1 VDVHTTNKF
10 VIPEEPMS
18 SNRTRGAL
26 ALAALTA
33 TIPAVAAVGP
43 VTAEGA
49 PASSH
54 HQRPS
59 LRLADHYSRA
69 ALQRLAA
76 HAVVVSGLDNPRQ
89 LAWDNS
95 GRLLV
100 AEAGHGSYGKAGT
113 CISSPEGKKCGGR
126 SGKISR
132 IAHPSTA
139 TNRKPHRI
147 ARGFLSAA
155 GPDGSFATGPDGVS
169 QGSSGRIYVQET
181 HFPAQALR
189 SLGISTH
196 QNGKLLTLDKKV
208 VANISR
214 YEFRHNPD
222 GENVDTDPYAVLA
235 LKHHQLVADAA
246 ADDILRVHH
255 GRVSVWALLPG
266 DTAKVDPVPTSLAR
280 GRHGS
285 VYVGTLYSLA
295 PHKAR
300 VLHYSATGK
309 LLHSWYGF
317 TSVTG
322 VAAGPHGHVYVS
334 ELLAGCP
341 PGPPSPTCIA
351 GRVVNLAP
359 DGSRSAMRVPFPA
372 GLASRKGHLY
382 VSAWSVASAKGLG
395 APGSS
400 GQVWRLR

>member
-1 VDVHTTNKF
+1 
-10 VIPEEPMS
+10 MS
-18 SNRTRGAL
+18 SNKTRGAL

-59 LRLADHYSRA
+59 LGSAHHYTRS
-69 ALQRLAA
+69 ALQRSAK

-113 CISSPEGKKCGGR
+113 CISSPEGKQCGGR

-132 IAHPSTA
+132 IAHPATA
-139 TNRKPHRI
+139 TNVKPHRI

-155 GPDGSFATGPDGVS
+155 GPDGSFATGSDGVS
-169 QGSSGRIYVQET
+169 QGPSGRIYVQET

-189 SLGISTH
+189 SLGIRLH
-196 QNGKLLTLDKKV
+196 QNGKLLALRKRI

-222 GENVDTDPYAVLA
+222 GEIVDTDPYAVLA
-235 LKHHQLVADAA
+235 LKGHQLVADAA
-246 ADDILRVHH
+246 ADDILRVHNGH
-255 GRVSVWALLPG
+255 VSVWARLPG
-266 DTAKVDPVPTSLAR
+266 DTKKTDPVPTSLAK

-295 PHKAR
+295 PNKAR
-300 VLHYSATGK
+300 VLHYSARGK

-322 VAAGPHGHVYVS
+322 LVARPNGHVYVS
-334 ELLAGCP
+334 ELFSGCP
-341 PGPPSPTCIA
+341 KGGNTCVP

-372 GLASRKGHLY
+372 GLALRKGHLY
-382 VSAWSVASAKGLG
+382 VSAWSIASAKGVG